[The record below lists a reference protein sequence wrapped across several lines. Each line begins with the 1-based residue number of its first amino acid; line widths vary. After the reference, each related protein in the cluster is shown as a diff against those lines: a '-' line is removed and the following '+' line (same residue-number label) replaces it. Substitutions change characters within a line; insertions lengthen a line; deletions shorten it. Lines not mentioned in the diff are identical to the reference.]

1 MKILITGAPGT
12 GKTSISKILSQLMKI
27 QYFDIKKIINSHP
40 EVVER
45 IECKEKIINPLLK
58 KILAKELPKDYIIDT
73 HLIEYAPKTD
83 VTVILRCNPII
94 LRKRLEKRKYSKK
107 KIREN
112 LEVEVIDYFT

>member
-1 MKILITGAPGT
+1 M
-12 GKTSISKILSQLMKI
+12 
-27 QYFDIKKIINSHP
+27 
-40 EVVER
+40 
-45 IECKEKIINPLLK
+45 
-58 KILAKELPKDYIIDT
+58 PKDYIIDT

-112 LEVEVIDYFT
+112 LEVEVIDYFTQLTKNDKVIEYNTSKNTIKENAEKIKNKIIKKEYFTMLK

>member
-45 IECKEKIINPLLK
+45 IECKEKIINP
-58 KILAKELPKDYIIDT
+58 
-73 HLIEYAPKTD
+73 
-83 VTVILRCNPII
+83 
-94 LRKRLEKRKYSKK
+94 
-107 KIREN
+107 
-112 LEVEVIDYFT
+112 